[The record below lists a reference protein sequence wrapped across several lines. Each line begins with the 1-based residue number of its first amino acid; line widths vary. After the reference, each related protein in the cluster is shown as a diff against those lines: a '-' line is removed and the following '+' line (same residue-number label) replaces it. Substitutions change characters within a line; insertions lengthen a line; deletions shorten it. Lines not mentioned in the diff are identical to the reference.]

1 MTTALE
7 KPDMNTEELLAGQT
21 ITPERRNK
29 IRYNRLHGFR
39 EKKL

>member
-7 KPDMNTEELLAGQT
+7 KPDMNTEELLL
-21 ITPERRNK
+21 PPRRNK